1 MLPVPMNPG
10 VTVVVVE
17 GDAETLGYMS
27 YRLREYFTVV
37 EAGFAEAVSAAVGET
52 DASLVVIGSPAQADA
67 YALAV
72 RLRRERGRRTRT
84 VELTGETPAAHLRR
98 ARMEHVARRLAETD
112 LTVDEI
118 RIEAGFANQTH
129 FYNTFR
135 KYFGVSPAQYR
146 GGERAEPNSTRS
158 VVEGRRRLAKC

>member
-1 MLPVPMNPG
+1 MK
-10 VTVVVVE
+10 
-17 GDAETLGYMS
+17 LG
-27 YRLREYFTVV
+27 R
-37 EAGFAEAVSAAVGET
+37 
-52 DASLVVIGSPAQADA
+52 AQF
-67 YALAV
+67 YK
-72 RLRRERGRRTRT
+72 RT

-146 GGERAEPNSTRS
+146 GGERAEPNSNPKR
-158 VVEGRRRLAKC
+158 G